1 MNAMYAEQA
10 VEEFAHYALPE
21 LRKAEQPI
29 QITDVDT
36 LYNKWRKHNR
46 VEVKDDISKVLY
58 GFIDRFLKPHVTPLD
73 KNRMDSC
80 TTYSIR

>member
-1 MNAMYAEQA
+1 MYAEQA

-46 VEVKDDISKVLY
+46 VEIKDDIDKVLY
-58 GFIDRFLKPHVTPLD
+58 GFIHKFLNTHVTPLD
-73 KNRMDSC
+73 RSLTDSS